1 MNNVHLIRSLS
12 RAYIYI
18 ISMGCI
24 ILIDILEVNLRE
36 NKSPDKDCDYR
47 YCTAQQSFHS
57 LPVSGLKCCRVVHWS
72 SIRRRYRYTTVN
84 VMYLFLL
91 MVCYTTLQQCDS
103 NIWNEWKDS
112 KHLSSWY
119 TPHDLCVMRST
130 LRNVSIDAIS
140 SQCEDQVKTVQTTLL
155 PQRCRVGIFINAL
168 IVLLTYNDPLSRE

>member
-1 MNNVHLIRSLS
+1 
-12 RAYIYI
+12 
-18 ISMGCI
+18 
-24 ILIDILEVNLRE
+24 
-36 NKSPDKDCDYR
+36 
-47 YCTAQQSFHS
+47 
-57 LPVSGLKCCRVVHWS
+57 
-72 SIRRRYRYTTVN
+72 
-84 VMYLFLL
+84 MYLILL

-130 LRNVSIDAIS
+130 LRNMSIDAIS

-168 IVLLTYNDPLSRE
+168 IVLLTYNDPLSPE

>member
-1 MNNVHLIRSLS
+1 MNSSMFNVHLIRSLS
-12 RAYIYI
+12 RAYIYM
-18 ISMGCI
+18 ISMRYI
-24 ILIDILEVNLRE
+24 TLINILEVNLRE
-36 NKSPDKDCDYR
+36 NKSPDKETMTMTMR
-47 YCTAQQSFHS
+47 LTILPHS

-72 SIRRRYRYTTVN
+72 SIRRGYRYTTVN

-168 IVLLTYNDPLSRE
+168 IVLLTL